1 MNEFIHTFSIK
12 RLLSGKERDSLLSK
26 DSPLSFCNS
35 TDKTQV
41 LKDHTHSGLRAEITR
56 LENDSPQRMFD
67 SKHPQYEIEI
77 IVTPAKMLNPS
88 MNLGGIISRKEIEDA
103 CKKLSEIIWDIEQ
116 ASGVDLLQEAK
127 LYRVDLTK
135 DIITPND
142 FCTHEIIKAAR
153 KAINRYGYETYDPK
167 AHADYK
173 IDWKQEDSMLFKSK
187 KVWGKLYNKKRD
199 LVLHKCQSEIEEL
212 GDYGLLRF
220 EISLLRSILRDDY
233 SARGYISLDVL
244 PEILYQ
250 ITTDGNSLLNKHLVN
265 TFYDG
270 TMLSRSV
277 LKKYLNKKS
286 KSSKAAKS
294 MINFSDWIRRTEP
307 KDLKCYD
314 TPHRITTQIKRFAE
328 LKISPVQIN
337 KECPYIPSFSDML
350 NETVDD
356 KLRFFAWRSTERHH
370 NELTYWYFG

>member
-12 RLLSGKERDSLLSK
+12 RLLSGKELVSLK
-26 DSPLSFCNS
+26 TKVSPLFFYKS
-35 TDKTQV
+35 TDEIWM
-41 LKDHTHSGLRAEITR
+41 LKDHANSGLRAEITR
-56 LENDSPQRMFD
+56 LENDSPKRMFD

-77 IVTPAKMLNPS
+77 IVTPAKLLNPC
-88 MNLGGIISRKEIEDA
+88 MNLGGITAKNELEDA
-103 CKKLSEIIWDIEQ
+103 CKRLGEIIWDIEH
-116 ASGVDLLQEAK
+116 ASGVDLLHKAK

-135 DIITPND
+135 DINTPNE
-142 FCTHEIIKAAR
+142 FYTHEIIKAAR
-153 KAINRYGYETYDPK
+153 KAINKYGYETYDPK

-173 IDWKQEDSMLFKSK
+173 IDWRQEDSMLFKNK

-220 EISLLRSILRDDY
+220 EISLLRGILRDDY
-233 SARGYISLDVL
+233 SARGYITLNSL

-250 ITTDGNSLLNKHLVN
+250 ITTDGNALLNKHLVN

-270 TMLSRSV
+270 AMLSRSV
-277 LKKYLNKKS
+277 LKKYLNRKCKS
-286 KSSKAAKS
+286 TKAAKS
-294 MINFSDWIRRTEP
+294 MIDFSDWIKKTEP
-307 KDLKCYD
+307 EDLKCYD
-314 TPHRITTQIKRFAE
+314 TPDRISTQIKRFAE

-337 KECPYIPSFSDML
+337 KQYPYIPSFSDML

>member
-12 RLLSGKERDSLLSK
+12 RLLSRKELVSLRAK
-26 DSPLSFCNS
+26 DSSLFFYNS
-35 TDKTQV
+35 IDEIGV
-41 LKDHTHSGLRAEITR
+41 LKDHVNSGLRAEITR
-56 LENDSPQRMFD
+56 LENDSPKRMFD

-77 IVTPAKMLNPS
+77 IVTPAKLLNPR
-88 MNLGGIISRKEIEDA
+88 MNLGGITGKNELEDA
-103 CKKLSEIIWDIEQ
+103 CKRLGKTIWDIEQ
-116 ASGVDLLQEAK
+116 VSGVDLLQKAK

-135 DIITPND
+135 DIITPNE
-142 FCTHEIIKAAR
+142 FYTHEIIKAAR

-173 IDWKQEDSMLFKSK
+173 IDWKQEDSMFFKSK

-212 GDYGLLRF
+212 GSYGLLRF
-220 EISLLRSILRDDY
+220 EISLLRNILKDDY

-250 ITTDGNSLLNKHLVN
+250 LTIDGNALLNKHLVN

-270 TMLSRSV
+270 AMLSRSV
-277 LKKYLNKKS
+277 LKKYLNKKC
-286 KSSKAAKS
+286 KSCKVAKS
-294 MINFSDWIRRTEP
+294 MIDFSDWIRKTEP
-307 KDLKCYD
+307 EDLKCYD

-328 LKISPVQIN
+328 LKISPVQIS
-337 KECPYIPSFSDML
+337 KQYPYTNI
-350 NETVDD
+350 
-356 KLRFFAWRSTERHH
+356 
-370 NELTYWYFG
+370 